1 MNYRQDKYG
10 NPLSVLGFGCLRF
23 PQKMGRIDMEETE
36 REIKLAIEQGIN
48 YFDTAYI
55 YSGSE
60 AALGEILEKNHLR
73 DKVNI
78 ATKLPHY
85 LIKSPAGLDKLFNEE
100 LRRLRTDHVEY
111 YLMHMLNDIEA
122 WQRLQDMG
130 IEDWIAE
137 KKRTGQIKQVGF
149 SYHGNTDMFCK
160 IVDAYDWDFCQ
171 IQYNYLDE
179 HAQAGRKGLY
189 HAHEKGIPVIIMEP
203 LRGGKLVKFLPTAA
217 REIFEQYSVKRS
229 PAEWGLRWLWN
240 QKEVTVV
247 LSGMN
252 SQEMVLENIRV
263 ASQTQ
268 IGEQG
273 EGEKALYAAVVKAIN
288 ENVKV
293 GCTACGYC
301 MPCPKGV
308 DIPGTFAIYNRWY
321 GEDKG
326 GAFKEYLKCT
336 TFRKNSTAASN
347 CIGCGKCEKHCPQ
360 GIEIRKNL
368 KEAQKALETPFYK
381 ICKKFVGWFAHF

>member
-1 MNYRQDKYG
+1 
-10 NPLSVLGFGCLRF
+10 
-23 PQKMGRIDMEETE
+23 
-36 REIKLAIEQGIN
+36 
-48 YFDTAYI
+48 
-55 YSGSE
+55 
-60 AALGEILEKNHLR
+60 
-73 DKVNI
+73 
-78 ATKLPHY
+78 
-85 LIKSPAGLDKLFNEE
+85 
-100 LRRLRTDHVEY
+100 
-111 YLMHMLNDIEA
+111 
-122 WQRLQDMG
+122 
-130 IEDWIAE
+130 
-137 KKRTGQIKQVGF
+137 
-149 SYHGNTDMFCK
+149 
-160 IVDAYDWDFCQ
+160 
-171 IQYNYLDE
+171 
-179 HAQAGRKGLY
+179 
-189 HAHEKGIPVIIMEP
+189 MEP
-203 LRGGKLVKFLPTAA
+203 LRGGKLVKYLPTAA
-217 REIFEQYSVKRS
+217 KEIFDGHPVKRS

-252 SQEMVLENIRV
+252 SEAMVQENIRV
-263 ASQTQ
+263 ASEVE

-273 EGEKALYAAVVKAIN
+273 EEEAALYAKVVKAIN

-321 GEDKG
+321 GEDKA

-368 KEAQKALETPFYK
+368 KEAQKALETPIYK
-381 ICKKFVGWFAHF
+381 ICSKFVGWFAHF